1 LIQPPQD
8 DLVEPR
14 LSATSQESVELYI
27 DIVIISYVPI
37 SIQEESTDLDKKH
50 EVRVLGTRGGTLT
63 LLDVVLFDINTL
75 SFVNHGGAR
84 CED

>member
-1 LIQPPQD
+1 MLIQGK
-8 DLVEPR
+8 L
-14 LSATSQESVELYI
+14 
-27 DIVIISYVPI
+27 
-37 SIQEESTDLDKKH
+37 TDLDKKH